1 MFTSIDKAAGA
12 AILGVGSLLVQTGVI
27 HLTPEQTTGLV
38 AAVTALT
45 PFLVWLVPNKNK

>member
-1 MFTSIDKAAGA
+1 MFTTVDKAAGA
-12 AILGVGSLLVQTGVI
+12 AILGIFSLLTQTGVI
-27 HLTPEQTTGLV
+27 HLTPEQTTGVV